1 MKYPLGFNTWGNN
14 EINEIK
20 KVLKSGNFVMGKK
33 VRAFEKKFAKHF
45 KSKHAIMVNSGSSA
59 NLLMLTLIRYFPEFL
74 KKKKIKN
81 PNIIVPAVGW
91 STSYFPISQN
101 GFKLKFID
109 INIKT
114 LNLDEDKLKKAIDKN
129 TIAILSINLLGNPCN
144 YEKINKIVK
153 KNNLIL
159 LEDNCESLGATF
171 NKKYCGTMGLMG
183 THSLFFA
190 HHMQTMEGGMIL
202 TNNKKISD
210 ILRSLR
216 AHGWAR
222 DLSPENKIYKKKN
235 DDFKDKFKFITP
247 GYCVRPLEIE
257 AAAGLVQLKKL
268 KNFLKIRIENSKIFK
283 ELFGNKSWCEIQQ
296 EENKSKSSWYGFNI
310 LLKNKLKNKRDK
322 IIKKLKKNKIEI
334 RPTMT
339 GNFLKNPVIK
349 YLNHDVYGKLTNS
362 NNVEKN
368 GFFVGN
374 YPKNLS
380 RELKLVYKIITSEL
394 N

>member
-33 VRAFEKKFAKHF
+33 VKAFEKKFAKHF
-45 KSKHAIMVNSGSSA
+45 NSKHAIMVNSGSSA

-91 STSYFPISQN
+91 STSYFPISQS

-222 DLSPENKIYKKKN
+222 DLSPGNKIYKKKN
-235 DDFKDKFKFITP
+235 DAFKDKFTFITP

-268 KNFLKIRIENSKIFK
+268 KNFLKIRIKNSKIFK

-296 EENKSKSSWYGFNI
+296 EENKSQSSWYGFNI

-322 IIKKLKKNKIEI
+322 IVKKLIKNKIEI

-339 GNFLKNPVIK
+339 GNFLKNPVVK
-349 YLNHDVYGKLTNS
+349 LLNYDVYGKLTNS
-362 NNVEKN
+362 NIVEKN

-380 RELKLVYKIITSEL
+380 KELKLVYKIITSEL